1 MIGASKTAP
10 SGSTGRMT
18 HVQKWRRLQLV
29 PLRVSDSSVERW
41 IAVLRPP
48 TGVVCKL
55 TEWFK

>member
-1 MIGASKTAP
+1 
-10 SGSTGRMT
+10 MT